1 MSSCGL
7 AVPLAAVA
15 TKGNCCQSVW
25 PTWRRRD
32 VRGDDVGGVLTSGAV
47 ARRLFISPRI
57 VDAHLLRMFA
67 RLGVPGRVALAAVV
81 RH

>member
-1 MSSCGL
+1 
-7 AVPLAAVA
+7 
-15 TKGNCCQSVW
+15 
-25 PTWRRRD
+25 
-32 VRGDDVGGVLTSGAV
+32 VLTSGAV

-81 RH
+81 HHWIG

>member
-1 MSSCGL
+1 
-7 AVPLAAVA
+7 
-15 TKGNCCQSVW
+15 
-25 PTWRRRD
+25 
-32 VRGDDVGGVLTSGAV
+32 VLTSGAV